1 MEAIARRTY
10 IAESI
15 AEAKRSRGM
24 DIDDPE
30 REREVVERVVSKA
43 DKLDLDPDT
52 VGRVFRLLIE
62 MNKEMQRDHD
72 A

>member
-1 MEAIARRTY
+1 
-10 IAESI
+10 
-15 AEAKRSRGM
+15 M